1 MSEPSRVAAWSTA
14 DWRADATRWLDARLA
29 DAGMSRTG
37 GVDQPRVRSWGT
49 VLRAPTAAGTVWLK
63 ATAPATAFEVALYPI
78 LHRHAPDAV
87 LEPIA
92 VDPER
97 GWLLLPDGGIPLG
110 DALDDEA
117 LVDAMAAVLPRY
129 AELQLALAPA
139 VEEMLAAGV
148 PDMRPGTLP
157 DRFDEAVAITGEF
170 VATHGANEDRARHAR
185 IAAAR
190 PVVTMW
196 AERLSASPVPPSI
209 DHDDLHDR
217 NVLVRSA
224 DALDTAR
231 IFDWGDSVVAHPF
244 TSALVAL
251 RSVQALLRVGT
262 DDPAMVRLR
271 DAYLEPFGD
280 LASPTELVE
289 TLETACHAG
298 KIVRALVWHRAIGT
312 MPPEGAK
319 DFAGAPLYWLGEVLD
334 PSWLGGLEF

>member
-1 MSEPSRVAAWSTA
+1 MSSSGRVTEWSTGA
-14 DWRADATRWLDARLA
+14 WRDEATRWLDARLA
-29 DAGMSRTG
+29 DAGVARTG
-37 GVDQPRVRSWGT
+37 AVEQPRLRPWGT
-49 VLRAPTAAGTVWLK
+49 VLRAPTTAGAVWLK
-63 ATAPATAFEVALYPI
+63 ATAPATAFEATLYPI

-139 VEEMLAAGV
+139 VEGMLAAGV
-148 PDMRPGTLP
+148 ADMRPAALP
-157 DRFDEAVAITGEF
+157 DRFDEAVAITGAY
-170 VATHGANEDRARHAR
+170 VATHGDGEQRALHGR
-185 IAAAR
+185 IAAAW
-190 PVVTMW
+190 PLVTTW

-244 TSALVAL
+244 TSALMAL
-251 RSVQALLRVGT
+251 RAMRATLRIGP
-262 DDPAMVRLR
+262 DDPALLQLR

-280 LASPTELVE
+280 LAPARELVE

-312 MPPEGAK
+312 MPADE
-319 DFAGAPLYWLGEVLD
+319 AGAHADAPLSWLGQVLE
-334 PSWLGGLEF
+334 PSWLGDLPF